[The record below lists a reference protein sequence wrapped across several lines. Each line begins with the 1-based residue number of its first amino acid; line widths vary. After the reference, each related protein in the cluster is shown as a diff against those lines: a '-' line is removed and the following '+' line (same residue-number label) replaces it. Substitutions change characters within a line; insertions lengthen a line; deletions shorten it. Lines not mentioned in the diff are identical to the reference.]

1 MDEAWF
7 ETLMISSDLILY
19 SIVLLCAAGYAWRG
33 EWLPGVHSPSRLI
46 LDAIALALLLLLTC
60 CDLMISGLL
69 QPAASVLVC
78 SDMVESVK
86 VNLST
91 LPGIC

>member
-33 EWLPGVHSPSRLI
+33 EWLPGVHSPSRLV
-46 LDAIALALLLLLTC
+46 LDVICFSTFVAFNLL
-60 CDLMISGLL
+60 
-69 QPAASVLVC
+69 
-78 SDMVESVK
+78 
-86 VNLST
+86 
-91 LPGIC
+91 